1 MKQKRLIALALLLAL
16 LLSGCGQAGAAAP
29 AATPAPT
36 ETPEIVPTP
45 EPVVYKHEYAPDSRE
60 VSLDSADA
68 EDLIAQAER
77 LTKLQRITL
86 NDTVTDLS
94 AVQALQAAFPDA
106 ELQYTV
112 TVCGSPVSSTETT
125 LDLQRL
131 GSADTDAAVQAL
143 ALLPGIQR
151 IQLSGETMSFA
162 DVGKFQALP
171 SAPVVDYPFTLYDI
185 GFSTADS
192 FMDLNHVRIYDH
204 GEALRQVLP
213 YMTACKQVDME
224 YCGIPDEEMAALR
237 AEFPDTKIVW
247 RIWFSIYN
255 CRTDETR
262 ILASIRGMCLTAAAC
277 EALKY
282 CNEVKYLDV
291 GHNTIEDISFVSY
304 MPELEVAIVA
314 INYWSD
320 ATPLASCPKLEYLE
334 MYNTQCTD
342 LTPLAGLK
350 NLKHLNLGWNY
361 NLTDITPLYGLT
373 GLERLWI
380 GSVHSIPQEQLDEIQ
395 RRLPNTRINIT
406 TPNPTEEGWR
416 DDPRYDL
423 LSEQLGYNLP
433 DPYTY

>member
-1 MKQKRLIALALLLAL
+1 MKQKRMIALVLLLAAL
-16 LLSGCGQAGAAAP
+16 LTGCGQAGAASS
-29 AATPAPT
+29 AAAPT
-36 ETPEIVPTP
+36 EAPSPSPSPTP
-45 EPVVYKHEYAPDSRE
+45 EAPVYQHEYAPDSRE
-60 VSLDSADA
+60 LSLDSADA
-68 EDLIAQAER
+68 EDLIAQAAR
-77 LTKLQRITL
+77 LTQLQRITL

-94 AVQALQAAFPDA
+94 TVQALQAAFPGA
-106 ELQYTV
+106 EVRYTV
-112 TVCGSPVSSTETT
+112 TVCGSDVSSTETT

-131 GSADTDAAVQAL
+131 SSADTDAAVQAL

-151 IQLSGETMSFA
+151 IRLSGESMSFL
-162 DVGKFQALP
+162 DVGRFQALP
-171 SAPVVDYPFTLYDI
+171 SAPVVDYPFTLYEV
-185 GFSTADS
+185 GFSTADE
-192 FMDLNHVRIYDH
+192 FMDLNNVRIYDH

-213 YMTACKQVDME
+213 YMTVCRQVDME

-334 MYNTQCTD
+334 IYNTNCTD
-342 LTPLAGLK
+342 LTPLAGLT